1 LYDYFASANFF
12 KEKNMFCTIQN
23 IKNLVPQ
30 NLLTELTSGND
41 DVIARAI
48 ESASATVKAYLSGS
62 YELSKVADSEFLRT
76 IAERI
81 AVYNIYMVSAS
92 DETPQIVITSYLEAI
107 SDLGKIQ
114 SGTVSLFDAKDTPN
128 TRLSEVLTNKSAAD
142 KEFSKENLGGF

>member
-1 LYDYFASANFF
+1 
-12 KEKNMFCTIQN
+12 MFCTIQN

-41 DVIARAI
+41 EVIARAI
-48 ESASATVKAYLSGS
+48 ESASATIKAYLSGS

-76 IAERI
+76 VAERI
-81 AVYNIYMVSAS
+81 VVYNIYMVSAC

-114 SGTVSLFDAKDTPN
+114 SGTVSLFDSQSTPN
-128 TRLSEVLTNKSAAD
+128 TRLREVFTNKSSSD

>member
-1 LYDYFASANFF
+1 
-12 KEKNMFCTIQN
+12 MFCTIQN

>member
-1 LYDYFASANFF
+1 
-12 KEKNMFCTIQN
+12 MFCTIQN

-41 DVIARAI
+41 EVIARAI
-48 ESASATVKAYLSGS
+48 ESASATIKAYLSGS